1 MIYGDDLMKLMAAIW
16 PQRSFICSSPV
27 CNRWYTRCVKT
38 TRLVRQ
44 YLPVWRYLHTYVHV
58 HTSCSIFTSKWRL
71 IGYKGVDIF
80 MLNIALFITYII
92 RNAECIKWIFDLYVH
107 VIHKI
112 RQLSARIDFHDT
124 EYSESKVFYIM
135 MYTKLQTP
143 FKDKPTV
150 ITHKKTDLVTL
161 LVVRLYM
168 GRPCSISFCG
178 YAW

>member
-1 MIYGDDLMKLMAAIW
+1 MIH
-16 PQRSFICSSPV
+16 SV
-27 CNRWYTRCVKT
+27 CQNNYHRQL
-38 TRLVRQ
+38 RLVRQ
-44 YLPVWRYLHTYVHV
+44 YLWRYLHTYVHV

-71 IGYKGVDIF
+71 IGRKGVDIF

-124 EYSESKVFYIM
+124 EYSESKVFYMM

-143 FKDKPTV
+143 FKDKQAV
-150 ITHKKTDLVTL
+150 ITHKKTDLMTL
-161 LVVRLYM
+161 LVERLYM

>member
-1 MIYGDDLMKLMAAIW
+1 MCASTYDDTCIHMYM
-16 PQRSFICSSPV
+16 
-27 CNRWYTRCVKT
+27 YTLRVAYLLLIEDQLVVKA
-38 TRLVRQ
+38 
-44 YLPVWRYLHTYVHV
+44 W
-58 HTSCSIFTSKWRL
+58 IF
-71 IGYKGVDIF
+71 F
-80 MLNIALFITYII
+80 MLNIALFITYIIII

-112 RQLSARIDFHDT
+112 RQLSARIDSHDT

-143 FKDKPTV
+143 FKDKRTV